1 MKVFV
6 HVEKNPESNAALQAL
21 YSRSP
26 KSVVEQAE
34 KLGRNNFSGSFME
47 RVFIGYGHESVGDLG
62 YTTLYFEGVSF
73 LAEKAIQD
81 FTLYVGQACSS
92 RYIDFSKQAFINPYD
107 VSKITDMEEPPQKGK
122 IDEIHALLREFYT
135 DSQDPLFEHLAKQF
149 PNPTPEDSDGTAV
162 WSKTIKARVFD
173 VLRGF
178 LPAGATTNVSWTV
191 NLRNANQRLILLSH
205 HPLEEVRIMARKAY
219 IALYEEY
226 PNSFRKE
233 YYEVFLQ
240 QQQATTGGEHIVA
253 ASEHV
258 RLEGRELFASM
269 TEYEHFYDGPP
280 SIAPCNLYW
289 NDASEGYFSVE
300 GLEDLWVGDSEGQRI
315 KRAPLAKHKKLWRER
330 VDIDFDIDFGSYRD
344 LQRHRNGYCSMPVLE
359 TDYGVEEWYYLMLP
373 GELQAKANQLMQKVT
388 ALYNETL
395 YEGTGV
401 TQDDIWKMDQ
411 SSPVY
416 KTLQNRKHAL
426 QYVLPMATIVSVGLE
441 YSVAESVYVAELRSG
456 KTVHPTL
463 RVVAQKLAHCL
474 EDAKIQVYAD
484 YEPDGWSLKRGTQ
497 DIRTTE
503 DDEDDE
509 DEKGYVE
516 TDEARLVEAQ
526 EKRHLGIVI
535 DLNMPSNS

>member
-34 KLGRNNFSGSFME
+34 KLSRNNFSGSFME

-92 RYIDFSKQAFINPYD
+92 RYIDFSKQHFVNPYA
-107 VSKITDMEEPPQKGK
+107 VSHVVDLAYPPQKGK

-135 DSQDPLFEHLAKQF
+135 DSQDPLFEHLAQQF
-149 PNPTPEDSDGTAV
+149 PNPTPDDTDGTAV

-191 NLRNANQRLILLSH
+191 NLRNANQRLVLLSH

-233 YYEVFLQ
+233 YYDIFHAQ
-240 QQQATTGGEHIVA
+240 QNAKSTQEMLATA
-253 ASEHV
+253 FDHV
-258 RLEGRELFASM
+258 NYEGRELFKALNDPQQ
-269 TEYEHFYDGPP
+269 FYDGVPGTH
-280 SIAPCNLYW
+280 A
-289 NDASEGYFSVE
+289 ASLHRTKAAQGYFLIE
-300 GLEDLWVGDSEGQRI
+300 GLNNLWADDKEGKRPV
-315 KRAPLAKHKKLWRER
+315 KRAPLPKHNPLWRQPLS
-330 VDIDFDIDFGSYRD
+330 IDFDIDYGSYRD

-359 TDYGVEEWYYLMLP
+359 TDYGIEQWYFDMLSP
-373 GELQAKANQLMQKVT
+373 ELQEKAAAMLSKVEV
-388 ALYNETL
+388 LYNEAL
-395 YEGTGV
+395 YEGI
-401 TQDDIWKMDQ
+401 DDLESKLKSFGW
-411 SSPVY
+411 SESAEY
-416 KTLQNRKHAL
+416 KLVQNRKYAL
-426 QYVLPMATIVSVGLE
+426 QYALPMATIVSVGLE
-441 YSVAESVYVAELRSG
+441 YTVGEAVYVSELRSG

-463 RVVAQKLAHCL
+463 RIPAQAIARELIEVGIEVH
-474 EDAKIQVYAD
+474 AD
-484 YEPDGWSLKRGTQ
+484 FDLDEWSLKRGTQ
-497 DIRTTE
+497 DIQVK
-503 DDEDDE
+503 E
-509 DEKGYVE
+509 DEAV
-516 TDEARLVEAQ
+516 
-526 EKRHLGIVI
+526 
-535 DLNMPSNS
+535 